1 MLLSRVRVVLA
12 PVVITEVLV
21 PVPIMALVP
30 GSIMALA
37 PVVITGVLVPVPIM
51 ALVPGSIMALAR
63 VTMAGMWCTTGGII
77 AGGMAPGS
85 IVALVRGAS
94 SAGVVEP
101 SIPITAAAG
110 TVTCGMTP
118 MAMPT
123 TILAMPRR
131 RS

>member
-12 PVVITEVLV
+12 PVVITEVVV
-21 PVPIMALVP
+21 PAPIMALVP
-30 GSIMALA
+30 GSIKVLA

-51 ALVPGSIMALAR
+51 ALAPGSIMALAR
-63 VTMAGMWCTTGGII
+63 VTMAGMWGII

-85 IVALVRGAS
+85 IVVLVQGAS

-110 TVTCGMTP
+110 MVTCGMTP

-123 TILAMPRR
+123 TIRAMPRR

>member
-21 PVPIMALVP
+21 PVPIMV
-30 GSIMALA
+30 LA
-37 PVVITGVLVPVPIM
+37 PVIITEVLVLVPIM
-51 ALVPGSIMALAR
+51 ALAPGSIMALAR

-85 IVALVRGAS
+85 IVVLVRGAS

-123 TILAMPRR
+123 TIRAMPRR

>member
-12 PVVITEVLV
+12 PVVITEVVV
-21 PVPIMALVP
+21 PAPIMALVP
-30 GSIMALA
+30 GSIMVLA

-51 ALVPGSIMALAR
+51 ALAPGSIMVLAR
-63 VTMAGMWCTTGGII
+63 ATMAGMWGII

-85 IVALVRGAS
+85 IVVLVRGAS

-123 TILAMPRR
+123 TIRAMPRR

>member
-21 PVPIMALVP
+21 PVPIMALATVVITEVLVP
-30 GSIMALA
+30 VPIMALA
-37 PVVITGVLVPVPIM
+37 PVVITEVLVPVPIM
-51 ALVPGSIMALAR
+51 AL
-63 VTMAGMWCTTGGII
+63 
-77 AGGMAPGS
+77 APGS
-85 IVALVRGAS
+85 IVVLVRGAS

-123 TILAMPRR
+123 TIRAMPRR

>member
-21 PVPIMALVP
+21 PVPIMVLVP
-30 GSIMALA
+30 GSIKVLA

-51 ALVPGSIMALAR
+51 ALAPGSIMALAR
-63 VTMAGMWCTTGGII
+63 VTMAGMWGII

-85 IVALVRGAS
+85 IVVLVRGAS

-123 TILAMPRR
+123 TIRATPRR

>member
-37 PVVITGVLVPVPIM
+37 PVVITGVLVLVPIM
-51 ALVPGSIMALAR
+51 ALAPGSIMALAR
-63 VTMAGMWCTTGGII
+63 ATMAGMWGII

-85 IVALVRGAS
+85 IVVLVRGAS

-123 TILAMPRR
+123 IIRAMPRR